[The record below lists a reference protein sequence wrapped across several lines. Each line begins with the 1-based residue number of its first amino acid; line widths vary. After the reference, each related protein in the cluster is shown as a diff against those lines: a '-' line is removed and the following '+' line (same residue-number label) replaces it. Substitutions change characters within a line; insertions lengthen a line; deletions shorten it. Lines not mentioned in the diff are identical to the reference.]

1 MSKPLINS
9 QNIWNPNIP
18 DGELV
23 YYPNFLNLNKAD
35 ELFIKLKNTIPWQQ
49 DPIKVFGKTYL
60 QPRLTSL
67 HSINKNEYSYSNITM
82 ESKPMTAELI
92 YLKNQISNILINDFN
107 TVLLNHYRDGKDSN
121 GWHADNEKELGVN
134 PVIGSVSLG
143 QERVFHLKHKKNKT
157 DRFKI
162 MLQHG
167 SLLIMSGSMQHNWL
181 HQIPKTSRV
190 INDRINLTFRK
201 IT

>member
-67 HSINKNEYSYSNITM
+67 HSINKNKYSYSNITM

-92 YLKNQISNILINDFN
+92 YLKNQISKILINDFN

-121 GWHADNEKELGVN
+121 G
-134 PVIGSVSLG
+134 
-143 QERVFHLKHKKNKT
+143 
-157 DRFKI
+157 
-162 MLQHG
+162 
-167 SLLIMSGSMQHNWL
+167 
-181 HQIPKTSRV
+181 
-190 INDRINLTFRK
+190 
-201 IT
+201 

>member
-82 ESKPMTAELI
+82 ESNPMTAELI

-157 DRFKI
+157 DRLKI

>member
-92 YLKNQISNILINDFN
+92 YLKNQISKILINDFN

>member
-82 ESKPMTAELI
+82 ESNPMTAELI

-157 DRFKI
+157 DRLKI
-162 MLQHG
+162 MLKHG

-181 HQIPKTSRV
+181 HQVPKTSRK
-190 INDRINLTFRK
+190 INERINLTYRK
-201 IT
+201 IF

>member
-1 MSKPLINS
+1 MSKPLIMHM
-9 QNIWNPNIP
+9 ITTAKIP

-121 GWHADNEKELGVN
+121 GWHADNEKELGH
-134 PVIGSVSLG
+134 PVSEGCVS
-143 QERVFHLKHKKNKT
+143 
-157 DRFKI
+157 
-162 MLQHG
+162 
-167 SLLIMSGSMQHNWL
+167 
-181 HQIPKTSRV
+181 
-190 INDRINLTFRK
+190 
-201 IT
+201 

>member
-162 MLQHG
+162 MLKHG

>member
-82 ESKPMTAELI
+82 ESKPMTAELR

>member
-82 ESKPMTAELI
+82 ESKPMTAELR

-162 MLQHG
+162 MLKHG

>member
-35 ELFIKLKNTIPWQQ
+35 
-49 DPIKVFGKTYL
+49 
-60 QPRLTSL
+60 
-67 HSINKNEYSYSNITM
+67 
-82 ESKPMTAELI
+82 
-92 YLKNQISNILINDFN
+92 QISNILINDFN

-162 MLQHG
+162 MLKHG